1 MERLFCMERCYC
13 TYRNLAAVHLAT
25 ISALELPALAASTAL
40 TALAAS
46 AALDLGAVSRLR
58 LFLFFF
64 GECAALELASK
75 VATGNSATASNA
87 GIEMLHWV
95 QRLCDSVVLICLF

>member
-1 MERLFCMERCYC
+1 
-13 TYRNLAAVHLAT
+13 
-25 ISALELPALAASTAL
+25 LPALAASTAL
-40 TALAAS
+40 TIALAAS
-46 AALDLGAVSRLR
+46 AALDLGAVSRLLR
-58 LFLFFF
+58 LFLDFF